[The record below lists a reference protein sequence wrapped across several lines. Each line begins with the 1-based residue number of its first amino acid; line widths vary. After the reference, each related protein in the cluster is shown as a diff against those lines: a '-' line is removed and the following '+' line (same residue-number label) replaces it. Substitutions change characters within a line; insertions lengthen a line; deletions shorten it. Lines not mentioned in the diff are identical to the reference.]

1 MHAYNNLRN
10 KRRLTRWIENKVNET
25 GKDEHEENLEQEDR
39 EIICKWVISKPN
51 SLGVYLI
58 NCAVAYERTNVSALV
73 IPACMTLWM
82 RLSSWLTFID
92 IEDAWRVKRH
102 WRELEKFEKHMNVM
116 MREPIWERIVI
127 MDGRDRERNNV
138 RANGSL
144 S

>member
-1 MHAYNNLRN
+1 MDMNIYKDQIQEIKACIYAYNNLRN

-73 IPACMTLWM
+73 IPACMTL
-82 RLSSWLTFID
+82 
-92 IEDAWRVKRH
+92 
-102 WRELEKFEKHMNVM
+102 
-116 MREPIWERIVI
+116 
-127 MDGRDRERNNV
+127 
-138 RANGSL
+138 
-144 S
+144 